1 MADTDCSADI
11 CAQVLQA
18 CFEQSRLGVCGA
30 SSKPWRCVDPDIET
44 LSLAAHRGV
53 VSHDSPEL
61 VVTVRAGTPLAEL
74 DAILAQQGQMLA
86 AECPDFSGRSTIGGA
101 LALGWSGS
109 RQPWSGSLRDFV
121 LGCRMVNGLGE
132 PLRFGGRVMKN
143 VAGYDISRL
152 MSGSL
157 GRLGVILELSLKLL
171 PLPQREMTLQFE
183 FDCLG
188 DSRQFVQGLQRAGEP
203 VTGASYHAGLLRLR
217 VSGQNATLTRL
228 AANLGGQEADNDYW
242 RNLRRLQ
249 LPFFTDAVPGESLY
263 DWNGELCWS
272 HSREGIPGRQVG
284 NAPAVDLNTGPA
296 HPGDGSEHLA
306 ELQRR
311 VALAFDPAGV
321 FQPAPVGAS

>member
-1 MADTDCSADI
+1 MADTDRSADI

-18 CFEQSRLGVCGA
+18 CSEQSRLSVCGA
-30 SSKPWRCVDPDIET
+30 SSKPWRRADPDIKT

-53 VSHDSPEL
+53 VSHDPAEL
-61 VVTVRAGTPLAEL
+61 VVTVRAGTLLAEL
-74 DAILAQQGQMLA
+74 DAILAEEGQMLA
-86 AECPDFSGRSTIGGA
+86 AECPDFAGGSTIGGA

-132 PLRFGGRVMKN
+132 PLRFGGQVMKN

-188 DSRQFVQGLQRAGEP
+188 DSRQFVQGLQWAGEP
-203 VTGASYHAGLLRLR
+203 ITGASYHAGLLHLR
-217 VSGQNATLTRL
+217 ISGQNATLTRL

-249 LPFFTDAVPGESLY
+249 LPFFTDAVRGESLY
-263 DWNGELCWS
+263 DWNGELCWCFS
-272 HSREGIPGRQVG
+272 PEGRLQRQVG
-284 NAPAVDLNTGPA
+284 NGPTVALNTGPPN
-296 HPGDGSEHLA
+296 PGEGSEPLA

-311 VALAFDPAGV
+311 LALAFDPAGV
-321 FQPAPVGAS
+321 FQLPPMGAS